1 METDQRVRAFRRTL
15 PVVLAAACVALL
27 AGCSGGI
34 RDSTA
39 QAVEEGSSSM
49 ATAVLAVDLD
59 ASGLLMSAAT
69 STALDDALEELG
81 TTRTTVLGLPA
92 TVQQDRAVRDE
103 ALAVL
108 DDCVSAVSVATQV
121 LSSEDGRPS
130 MAEAGALLDSA
141 AARLSSLES
150 RLGSP

>member
-1 METDQRVRAFRRTL
+1 METGRRAWTSRRML
-15 PVVLAAACVALL
+15 PVALVVGCSVLLS
-27 AGCSGGI
+27 GCSGGV

-49 ATAVLAVDLD
+49 ATATLAVRLD
-59 ASGLLMSAAT
+59 VSGRLTPAAT

-81 TTRTTVLGLPA
+81 KIRTDVLELPV
-92 TVQQDRAVRDE
+92 TVQSERQLRDE

-108 DDCVSAVSVATQV
+108 DDCVSAVSVATQAIA
-121 LSSEDGRPS
+121 SRDGQPS
-130 MAEAGALLDSA
+130 LAQAGALLDSA
-141 AARLSSLES
+141 AARLSGLES

>member
-1 METDQRVRAFRRTL
+1 METDRRARTSRGTL
-15 PVVLAAACVALL
+15 PVALAVCAALL

-39 QAVEEGSSSM
+39 QAVEEGASSM
-49 ATAVLAVDLD
+49 ATAVLAVQLD
-59 ASGLLMSAAT
+59 TSGRLTSAAT
-69 STALDDALEELG
+69 STALDDALKELG

-103 ALAVL
+103 TLAVL
-108 DDCVSAVSVATQV
+108 DDCVSAVSVATEAV
-121 LSSEDGRPS
+121 SSEDGRPS
-130 MAEAGALLDSA
+130 MAEAGAVLESA
-141 AARLSSLES
+141 AARLSGLES